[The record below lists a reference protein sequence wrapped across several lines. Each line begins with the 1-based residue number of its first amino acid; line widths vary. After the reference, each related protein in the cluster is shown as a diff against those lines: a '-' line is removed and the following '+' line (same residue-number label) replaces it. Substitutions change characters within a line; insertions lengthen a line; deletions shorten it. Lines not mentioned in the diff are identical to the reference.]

1 MKNTFREYIK
11 TELADYLPDIA
22 RYGCAG
28 GFPGLTYYKD
38 TVALFDQYR
47 DDIFEILG
55 EMADGMGQNI
65 PELIASFNG
74 AADVGNF
81 AQFANLCVW
90 AATEEIARSEE
101 YLQEMEK
108 EVAERA

>member
-1 MKNTFREYIK
+1 MQNQNTFREYIK

-22 RYGCAG
+22 RHGCAG
-28 GFPGLTYYKD
+28 GFPGLTYYSD
-38 TVALFDQYR
+38 TVALFDKFR

-55 EMADGMGQNI
+55 EMADSMGQII

-81 AQFANLCVW
+81 DQFANLCVW
-90 AATEEIARSEE
+90 ATVEEIARQETENGEE
-101 YLQEMEK
+101 RSSL
-108 EVAERA
+108 

>member
-1 MKNTFREYIK
+1 MNKFREHIK

-28 GFPGLTYYKD
+28 GFPGLTYYSD
-38 TVALFDQYR
+38 TVALFDKFR

-55 EMADGMGQNI
+55 EMADEMGQNI

-90 AATEEIARSEE
+90 AAAEEVARSEE
-101 YLQEMEK
+101 YLQKMEK
-108 EVAERA
+108 EVAERD